1 MNNNAENNHEMT
13 VEEFV
18 ARLKTLRE
26 KNEEKLAAAQDKLAE
41 LEDSEPDSDG
51 VKYERWQDKY
61 DQQQLLVESLEEILD
76 KIDSYL
82 KEYDVDEV

>member
-26 KNEEKLAAAQDKLAE
+26 KNEEKLATAQDKLAE
-41 LEDSEPDSDG
+41 LEDAEPDSDG

-61 DQQQLLVESLEEILD
+61 DQQQLLVESFEEILD

>member
-41 LEDSEPDSDG
+41 LEDAEPDSDG

>member
-1 MNNNAENNHEMT
+1 MNNNAENNHKMT

-41 LEDSEPDSDG
+41 LEDAEPDSDG

-61 DQQQLLVESLEEILD
+61 DQQQFLVESFEEILD

-82 KEYDVDEV
+82 KEYDVGEV